1 MRTKHNYLSL
11 KQHETDAAVKP
22 EVFMASTHLFIP
34 FEAKV
39 FMDGHQDILVH
50 VEIVICCTDRL
61 RDILVHQKRSR
72 DILIAHQ
79 ERLREQYI
87 NTSASKGMEH
97 MPQSNLRCLWQV
109 RMCLCL
115 LRLRY
120 LRMII

>member
-1 MRTKHNYLSL
+1 
-11 KQHETDAAVKP
+11 
-22 EVFMASTHLFIP
+22 MASTHLFIP
-34 FEAKV
+34 FEAEV

-97 MPQSNLRCLWQV
+97 MPQSSMSCLWQV
-109 RMCLCL
+109 RMCL
-115 LRLRY
+115 
-120 LRMII
+120 